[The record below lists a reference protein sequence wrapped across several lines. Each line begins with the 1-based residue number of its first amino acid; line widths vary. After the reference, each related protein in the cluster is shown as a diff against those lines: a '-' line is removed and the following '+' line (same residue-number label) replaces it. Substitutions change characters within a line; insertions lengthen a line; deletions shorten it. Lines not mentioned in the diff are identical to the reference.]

1 MRDILR
7 KRVLGTDACNAY
19 VGCFAGFA
27 ERIVARVEIFA
38 FLEGKF
44 SFVMVCLLLGAFH
57 LLFFFWTGIERIMVA
72 YFELIL

>member
-38 FLEGKF
+38 FLEGKLALLWF
-44 SFVMVCLLLGAFH
+44 ACCLGRFICS
-57 LLFFFWTGIERIMVA
+57 FFFLDWNRENHGS
-72 YFELIL
+72 LL